1 MNSTFLFMVPYLVF
15 CFGFGLCAF
24 EIKQLT
30 LKLLEPHIFTSW
42 LSHNISGLI
51 LHYFKIS
58 PTRW

>member
-1 MNSTFLFMVPYLVF
+1 MNSTYLFIVPYLVF

-42 LSHNISGLI
+42 LSHNISGII
-51 LHYFKIS
+51 LHYF
-58 PTRW
+58 